1 MNQHRESDSDR
12 GNDSSLPR
20 FWGKKVTKE
29 GQVYYY
35 NSNTNQ
41 TTFNVNQVI
50 TGSSSNE
57 MKSSSSSQG
66 INSPWIPG
74 PQSLLNKNSHLSWE
88 LLINNILRAI
98 SDLNQAAKQDI
109 KSEYILKTNQIVI
122 SIRDMLASSGCI
134 SRDNDVLAEN
144 KVLRSHHHQI
154 MGSLSKL
161 VLTSKVASGVWPP
174 PDAVN
179 KMR

>member
-1 MNQHRESDSDR
+1 M
-12 GNDSSLPR
+12 SLPR

-29 GQVYYY
+29 GQAYYY

-41 TTFNVNQVI
+41 TTFNKSQIMSGSTVN
-50 TGSSSNE
+50 TE
-57 MKSSSSSQG
+57 LKSSDSSQG
-66 INSPWIPG
+66 LNSPWIPG

-98 SDLNQAAKQDI
+98 SDLNQAAKQDV

-134 SRDNDVLAEN
+134 SRDNHVLADN

-179 KMR
+179 KMRYAENFK